1 MHKAYSTNTYIY
13 IYTILYAC
21 VYTCLSSYFSVIDLY
36 HGLCVCFLRYDLISG
51 DPYTVLLGW
60 GGIPFGTQQAANDDG
75 VGAVVDHDFV
85 VCHIIETLFLLNMRR
100 NIKRNGTI

>member
-1 MHKAYSTNTYIY
+1 MIHTVQIHIY